1 MKMLPLSRRLT
12 AALLCST
19 SLCAA
24 SAAMAQSI
32 PLNIIQ
38 EEFQLTPTSPIGYEY
53 RLGIDVGINGGTP
66 EEYLFDTGS
75 DSFNIDIGNSATG
88 PAWFPVNN
96 VGNTPVADLTPYMY
110 GNGTY
115 GYLLYQTTVSSVQ
128 FYNSQTNSQVYSFSG
143 GSTGIPVNAAPYY
156 IGTDAGSGPGLNGD
170 QPGILINNPTLT
182 SYGYTTEPYYQDLT
196 WQQAIDAGQP
206 PEEGNFFGTFGAGD
220 FVYPGDTGGVPAM
233 MSSSGYIVEANGQAD
248 NMPGG
253 CGPACMIVGL
263 TPSLRAQFFS
273 VNHWF
278 AGSQGTFAISGAH
291 SSQEFD
297 TLFTYTLSNG
307 STSASTTLATLI
319 DSGTPTIVL
328 TANDIYTAAEID
340 GMINANADSNQNP
353 NANSVGDVFGG
364 LTLTA
369 QGAGTGTQPY
379 TVTTSGDYSG
389 DASNSVTIDPVPT
402 VPAGQTANAIEGISF
417 FFNNAVMFDLE
428 NEATGYT
435 PFYVTNA
442 LITTPI
448 TVTADMGPVGFA
460 NVISGT
466 GDFSVG
472 TGGITYLTAAN
483 TYSGATNI
491 AQNAWLGVGGP
502 GSIGNSS
509 SVNDNGVFDIINAN
523 SAQVVQSLAG
533 SGEVILG
540 GNTLTLVNASG
551 TFSGVIKNF
560 YSRSEVNG
568 NQPYPVTFGDETSG
582 TYGGLIIANGVETL
596 SGNNI
601 YSGETGISQ
610 YGGLI
615 LTGMLVNSNVANAG
629 YFLNNGIVGGATV
642 STGNLTGSGYFN
654 NGLQVE
660 AGTVAPSTSPTQ
672 PATMS
677 VGNELILG
685 SKANYEVI
693 TSGTQSSDI
702 AVTGTAQINNATL
715 TADADAD
722 TQVPQLGQSYTV
734 LTATQGISGQFG
746 TLSSNLSGPYATF
759 PFLTTGLSYTP
770 DTVTLGII
778 RSSTPFAAAAQTP
791 DELATAGA
799 LDQVSPYLSVTM
811 PITELN
817 FQEAAGALRGLSG
830 EVNATA
836 ETALIQDADVLRSGI
851 INRLRMTEA
860 APGASATGIQAAP
873 LGKASSHDR
882 TIWMDGYGTWGNNSA
897 NADLNGMTNHN
908 AGFMVGVDQR
918 FGPFWHV
925 GGMFAYGQSNFS
937 LKGYPA
943 TGRSNNATIGGYA
956 GRSWGKINLRLGAT
970 YTWNALTTGR
980 SVLYPGFHDH
990 LNGKSTDGTTQ
1001 GFADVGYRVERR
1013 HLAAEPF
1020 VDFAYVNQSMSSF
1033 DENGGA
1039 ASLHIS
1045 DDDAGIAYTSAG
1057 IRLATAFVYRGVK
1070 LVPEASIAY
1079 RHAFGTLT
1087 PKAQESFL
1095 FGSPIFTV
1103 EGIPLARDEAVVSAG
1118 MSTAINRRVSVSLSY
1133 AGQYGN
1139 HFTQSGAEGAIKVS
1153 F

>member
-1 MKMLPLSRRLT
+1 MKISPLSRRLT

-24 SAAMAQSI
+24 SVAMAQSI
-32 PLNIIQ
+32 PLDIIQ
-38 EEFQLTPTSPIGYEY
+38 EEGQLTPNGPTTYAY
-53 RLGIDVGINGGTP
+53 RLGIDVGINGGMP

-75 DSFNIDIGNSATG
+75 DSFNIDIGDSATG
-88 PAWFPVNN
+88 PAWFPINN
-96 VGNTPVADLTPYMY
+96 VGNTPVASLTPYMY

-128 FYNSQTNSQVYSFSG
+128 FYNSQSNSQVYSFSG
-143 GSTGIPVNAAPYY
+143 GSAGIPVNAAPYY
-156 IGTDAGSGPGLNGD
+156 VGTSAGLNGD
-170 QPGILINNPTLT
+170 QPGIVINNPALT
-182 SYGYTTEPYYQDLT
+182 NDGFSTEPYYQDLT

-233 MSSSGYIVEANGQAD
+233 MTNSGYIVEANGQAA

-253 CGPACMIVGL
+253 CGQACMIVGL

-273 VNHWF
+273 VNPWF
-278 AGSQGTFAISGAH
+278 AGAQGTFALSGAH

-340 GMINANADSNQNP
+340 GMINANADTNQNP
-353 NANSVGDVFGG
+353 NANSNGDVFGG

-369 QGAGTGTQPY
+369 QGAGTGTNPY
-379 TVTTSGDYSG
+379 TVTTGDDYSG
-389 DASNSVTIDPVPT
+389 DESNTVTIDPVPT

-435 PFYVTNA
+435 PFYITNTQ
-442 LITTPI
+442 ITTPV
-448 TVTADMGPVGFA
+448 TVTSDMGPVGFA

-466 GDFSVG
+466 GDFTVS
-472 TGGITYLTAAN
+472 TGGIAYLTAAN

-491 AQNAWLGVGGP
+491 AQTAWLGVGGP
-502 GSIGNSS
+502 GSISNSS
-509 SVNDNGVFDIINAN
+509 SVNDNGIFDIINSN
-523 SAQVVQSLAG
+523 TAQVVQSLSG

-540 GNTLTLVNASG
+540 GTTLTLANASG

-568 NQPYPVTFGDETSG
+568 SQPYPVTFGSETSG
-582 TYGGLIIANGVETL
+582 TYGGLIIASGVETL
-596 SGNNI
+596 SGDNI
-601 YSGETGISQ
+601 YSGVTGISQ

-615 LTGMLVNSNVANAG
+615 LTNTGMLVNSNVANAG

-642 STGNLTGSGYFN
+642 STGSLTGSGYFN

-660 AGTVAPSTSPTQ
+660 SGTVSPSTSPTQ
-672 PATMS
+672 PATIS

-685 SKANYEVI
+685 SAANYQVV
-693 TSGTQSSDI
+693 TAGTQSSNI
-702 AVTGTAQINNATL
+702 AVTGTAQINNTTL
-715 TADADAD
+715 TADAGAN
-722 TQVPQLGQSYTV
+722 TQVPQLGQTYTV

-746 TLSSNLSGPYATF
+746 TLNSNLSGPYNTF

-817 FQEAAGALRGLSG
+817 FQEASGALRGLSG

-836 ETALIQDADVLRSGI
+836 QTALLQDADILRSGI

-860 APGASATGIQAAP
+860 APGAAATGIEAAP
-873 LGKASSHDR
+873 YGKASAHDR
-882 TIWMDGYGTWGNNSA
+882 TIWMDGYGTWGNNSS
-897 NADLNGMTNHN
+897 NADVNGMTNHN

-925 GGMFAYGQSNFS
+925 GGLFAYGQSNFS

-943 TGRSNNATIGGYA
+943 NGRSNNATIGGYA
-956 GRSWGKINLRLGAT
+956 GRSWNKINLRLGAT

-980 SVLYPGFHDH
+980 SVMYPDFHDH

-1001 GFADVGYRVERR
+1001 AFADVGYRVERN

-1033 DENGGA
+1033 DETGGA
-1039 ASLHIS
+1039 AALHLYS
-1045 DDDAGIAYTSAG
+1045 DDAGIAYTSAG
-1057 IRLATAFVYRGVK
+1057 VRLATTFVYRGVK
-1070 LVPEASIAY
+1070 LVPEASVAY
-1079 RHAFGTLT
+1079 RHAFGTIT
-1087 PKAQESFL
+1087 PKAQESFI
-1095 FGSPIFTV
+1095 FGSPIYTV
-1103 EGIPLARDEAVVSAG
+1103 EGIPLARDEAVVSLG
-1118 MSTAINRRVSVSLSY
+1118 MSTPINRRVSVSLSY

-1139 HFTQSGAEGAIKVS
+1139 NFTQSGAEGAIKIS